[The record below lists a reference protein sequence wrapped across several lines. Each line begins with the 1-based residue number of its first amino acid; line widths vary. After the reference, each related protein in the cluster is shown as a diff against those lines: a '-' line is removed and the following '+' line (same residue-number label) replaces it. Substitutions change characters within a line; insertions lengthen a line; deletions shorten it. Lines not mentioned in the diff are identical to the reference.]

1 MNCVKMAMI
10 IIYSINFQQ
19 VVEKLLFF
27 LQSQKNTSKNV
38 CKNTLNKKVIVED
51 EDKESSIDYDDDDP
65 NIEQRK
71 NRWNYWEALKKV
83 RKEYMAQN
91 KEFDAYDFED
101 YLLGQYGLKM
111 NIVNGNITDGYQI
124 VDEKKYLIFLL
135 KFQ

>member
-1 MNCVKMAMI
+1 MATI
-10 IIYSINFQQ
+10 PHIQ
-19 VVEKLLFF
+19 
-27 LQSQKNTSKNV
+27 
-38 CKNTLNKKVIVED
+38 
-51 EDKESSIDYDDDDP
+51 DYEDDDP
-65 NIEQRK
+65 NIDQRK

-91 KEFDAYDFED
+91 SEFDAYDFED

-111 NIVNGNITDGYQI
+111 NIVNGNITDGYEI

>member
-1 MNCVKMAMI
+1 MATI
-10 IIYSINFQQ
+10 PQIQ
-19 VVEKLLFF
+19 
-27 LQSQKNTSKNV
+27 
-38 CKNTLNKKVIVED
+38 
-51 EDKESSIDYDDDDP
+51 DYDDDDP
-65 NIEQRK
+65 EIDKRK

-101 YLLGQYGLKM
+101 YLTGQYGVKM
-111 NIVNGNITDGYQI
+111 NIVNGNITDGYEI

>member
-1 MNCVKMAMI
+1 MATI
-10 IIYSINFQQ
+10 PQIQ
-19 VVEKLLFF
+19 
-27 LQSQKNTSKNV
+27 
-38 CKNTLNKKVIVED
+38 
-51 EDKESSIDYDDDDP
+51 DYDDDDP
-65 NIEQRK
+65 LIKQRK

-101 YLLGQYGLKM
+101 YLTGQYGLKM
-111 NIVNGNITDGYQI
+111 NIVNGNITDGYEI

>member
-1 MNCVKMAMI
+1 MV
-10 IIYSINFQQ
+10 SIPKIQ
-19 VVEKLLFF
+19 
-27 LQSQKNTSKNV
+27 
-38 CKNTLNKKVIVED
+38 
-51 EDKESSIDYDDDDP
+51 DYDDDDP

-71 NRWNYWEALKKV
+71 KRWDYWAALKLV

-101 YLLGQYGLKM
+101 YIIGQYGIRM
-111 NIVNGNITDGYQI
+111 NIVNGNITDGYEI